1 VESDERRAPG
11 GAGSAEVLSKQGE
24 TDLPAAD
31 LHRAFGPGVEAA
43 YCGEGA
49 AVFKR
54 TGGPLLCGRCDQQTV
69 MEQELRQAVMQAAD
83 RAPVREAVEAV
94 YAALQDAI
102 NIRRPVCVT
111 SGRCC
116 RFEEYGHRL
125 YVTTMEL
132 AKFVSE
138 LSVVSSPLSVAEP
151 TPKDID
157 SPGMTISL
165 PLFATDNG
173 QRTTDKPGNLGCPFQ
188 VDKLCGVHTIR
199 PFGCRIFF
207 CDETSTQWQHDLY
220 ERLHAD
226 LRRAH
231 EVLDVPYHY
240 IEWRFALRSL
250 GIHSL

>member
-1 VESDERRAPG
+1 
-11 GAGSAEVLSKQGE
+11 
-24 TDLPAAD
+24 
-31 LHRAFGPGVEAA
+31 
-43 YCGEGA
+43 
-49 AVFKR
+49 
-54 TGGPLLCGRCDQQTV
+54 

-83 RAPVREAVEAV
+83 RAPVREAVETV

-151 TPKDID
+151 TPKMMVD
-157 SPGMTISL
+157 SSKSPTISL

-173 QRTTDKPGNLGCPFQ
+173 QLTTDKPSNLGCPFQ

-231 EVLDVPYHY
+231 EALDVPYHY
-240 IEWRFALRSL
+240 VEWRFALRSL